1 MLWVTFKTMA
11 LIGLCF
17 LRKQTLL
24 ELTDS
29 NVCGPEKI
37 SKTAAKRLPAG
48 RDHVEHPSPG
58 SPSSDLKCP
67 QHLPRVRKAASIFL
81 TIDQMGDGRMCDNE
95 EETVKVT
102 CAKEGVPRL
111 RAWGERGVNRLK
123 IIVHV

>member
-37 SKTAAKRLPAG
+37 SKTAAKCLPAG
-48 RDHVEHPSPG
+48 GDQIEHPSHG
-58 SPSSDLKCP
+58 SPSSDVKCP
-67 QHLPRVRKAASIFL
+67 QHHPTVRKAASVFL
-81 TIDQMGDGRMCDNE
+81 MVDQMGAGRICDNE
-95 EETVKVT
+95 EETV
-102 CAKEGVPRL
+102 
-111 RAWGERGVNRLK
+111 
-123 IIVHV
+123 